1 MKLLKTENLCVL
13 FCAITLVLV
22 VVLLVRKN
30 RCPCSREGFAND
42 NNGLNDEVLTKFLE
56 AERSLNER
64 MDSLE
69 SRVATL
75 EAN

>member
-22 VVLLVRKN
+22 VVLLVRN
-30 RCPCSREGFAND
+30 GRPCSREGFAGD
-42 NNGLNDEVLTKFLE
+42 NSGLNDEVLTKFLE